1 MVSQYPPLPF
11 FDFSCN
17 IPSPLTFWE
26 AGGGGTGRFVT
37 SSRSVMEGDLGA
49 GKNSSTS

>member
-26 AGGGGTGRFVT
+26 AGGGGG
-37 SSRSVMEGDLGA
+37 LGV
-49 GKNSSTS
+49 SLHLQDRL